1 MRMCLYIY
9 KAALKHTWG
18 LLQYQHHLL
27 LLHVQTSLIAISLH
41 HDFRKPVTQRLSFKQ
56 ALDTLGKCVKI
67 RQKTKAFQITPN
79 WKIGGKM
86 GSKFFTGPWIKHS
99 HFSGKIVFVC
109 APSATQSVVQDTRER
124 FWSFNETVLE
134 RSKGFLQV
142 HVSCVPPTLLTM
154 KPARRLS

>member
-1 MRMCLYIY
+1 MIQWNFWIQMRMCLYIY

-27 LLHVQTSLIAISLH
+27 LLHLLPPTAVQTSLIAISLH

-56 ALDTLGKCVKI
+56 ALDTLGKCDKI
-67 RQKTKAFQITPN
+67 RQRQKHFKQPQTEKLRE
-79 WKIGGKM
+79 KK

-124 FWSFNETVLE
+124 FWSFNG
-134 RSKGFLQV
+134 S
-142 HVSCVPPTLLTM
+142 LTSSQP
-154 KPARRLS
+154 KRNHP